1 MCTHFV
7 ACLLFHYCNEMNC
20 RKGQLSS
27 NEVQLHVVLLAVAA
41 MCAAHCSVL
50 ASWHRSRS
58 LINSCCALLRLSFA
72 CWCLPV
78 PQTTSWLQLMVSC
91 LLMVTSGQGQQE
103 GCFWCLIVPSFI
115 VALGYLWSIT
125 DPPPFL
131 PILMWFHWI
140 KAPILDIFVWFCMSI
155 TVFGCYSFV
164 WGVTYSNV
172 VAHTGLDIL

>member
-1 MCTHFV
+1 MTVDCSSHCTVIKTWQLHVCTHFV

-41 MCAAHCSVL
+41 MCAAHCGVL

-78 PQTTSWLQLMVSC
+78 PQTTSWLQLLRPLPPLHSSWSPAC
-91 LLMVTSGQGQQE
+91 SWWLLGLSQHSWE
-103 GCFWCLIVPSFI
+103 LICSTIYIMSSMNILPLPSWVP
-115 VALGYLWSIT
+115 ACPGYA
-125 DPPPFL
+125 PFNKL
-131 PILMWFHWI
+131 SWLIQL
-140 KAPILDIFVWFCMSI
+140 
-155 TVFGCYSFV
+155 
-164 WGVTYSNV
+164 
-172 VAHTGLDIL
+172 